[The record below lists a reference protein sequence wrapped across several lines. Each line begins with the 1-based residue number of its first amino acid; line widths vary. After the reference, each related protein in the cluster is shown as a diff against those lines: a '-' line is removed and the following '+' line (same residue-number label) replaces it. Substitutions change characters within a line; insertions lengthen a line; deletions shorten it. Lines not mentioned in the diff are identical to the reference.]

1 MSGSLLGTGD
11 SGFHETMHWLD
22 NHDYSGYI
30 LLENYYDQLP
40 LPASISSAKS
50 R

>member
-1 MSGSLLGTGD
+1 
-11 SGFHETMHWLD
+11 MHWLD

-40 LPASISSAKS
+40 LRTQADNPFDLLRQDIEILKKAIGNQ
-50 R
+50 